1 MDKWAELQEAYLVD
15 TDGKGFTIPA
25 GSLLVR
31 SSAGTSKWVMPDQ
44 ISKTLRPSSSA
55 QSAPSSSLPPGSPD
69 FAKGEK
75 IQVWS
80 ESRQV
85 WLLGVVQEVF
95 LVDSKSEGF
104 DVPAGSVKVLSE
116 TGVKWV
122 LPKDRARML
131 QKVEVPSSLDLK
143 AMLKAALSQSQLR
156 DSHVESREAA
166 ESLGKDALK
175 KAEARGARP
184 GPRDSRDLAE
194 TSATDFD
201 GRAVARKASEVFED
215 FPSLKEMEE
224 LLGGEPQVLR
234 DLAGWVAQQVAV
246 DRCHVEAALHLLQD
260 GASVHFIAS
269 YRKEM
274 TGCMK
279 EQKLHDIEREMNRGL
294 ALETRRRQVAL
305 ELQSRGQLSEQRKK
319 DLLEAGTAE
328 DLDDIW
334 APFQHAEGASM
345 DLGMGPQ
352 LCGPVTAFI
361 SALWCI
367 AE

>member
-1 MDKWAELQEAYLVD
+1 MRN
-15 TDGKGFTIPA
+15 F
-25 GSLLVR
+25 R
-31 SSAGTSKWVMPDQ
+31 S
-44 ISKTLRPSSSA
+44 
-55 QSAPSSSLPPGSPD
+55 
-69 FAKGEK
+69 
-75 IQVWS
+75 
-80 ESRQV
+80 
-85 WLLGVVQEVF
+85 LGV
-95 LVDSKSEGF
+95 
-104 DVPAGSVKVLSE
+104 
-116 TGVKWV
+116 
-122 LPKDRARML
+122 LPYFYFGPL
-131 QKVEVPSSLDLK
+131 LDLD
-143 AMLKAALSQSQLR
+143 
-156 DSHVESREAA
+156 DSYSWTN
-166 ESLGKDALK
+166 
-175 KAEARGARP
+175 
-184 GPRDSRDLAE
+184 GPILWRLP
-194 TSATDFD
+194 F
-201 GRAVARKASEVFED
+201 ASNSHFPEVFED

-294 ALETRRRQVAL
+294 ALETRRRRVAL
-305 ELQSRGQLSEQRKK
+305 ELQSRGQLTEQRKK